1 MVNTVSVAQSYTD
14 ICQELQKLEG
24 FAGMNTTQ
32 LLEVVNKVFVTQE
45 HGENQEAI
53 KE

>member
-1 MVNTVSVAQSYTD
+1 MVNIVSVAQSYTD
-14 ICQELQKLEG
+14 ICQKLQKLEG

-32 LLEVVNKVFVTQE
+32 QFEVVNKVFVTRE
-45 HGENQEAI
+45 HEEKQEAI